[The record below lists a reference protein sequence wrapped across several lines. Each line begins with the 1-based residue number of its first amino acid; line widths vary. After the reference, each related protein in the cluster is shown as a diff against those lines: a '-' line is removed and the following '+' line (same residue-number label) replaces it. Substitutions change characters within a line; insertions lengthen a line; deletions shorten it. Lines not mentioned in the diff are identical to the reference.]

1 MTFKEQ
7 LKIASNNNL
16 SILDLDVANECDCI
30 FNFNYTDNEFEALC
44 ACVKRAYLESDI
56 KTIESVV
63 KLIQGLVVE
72 DNWTIQ
78 EICDMPISDL
88 LVEINYRQ

>member
-7 LKIASNNNL
+7 LKIASDNNL

-30 FNFNYTDNEFEALC
+30 FNFNYTNNEFEALC
-44 ACVKRAYLESDI
+44 ACVKRAYLESDGVTLKSI
-56 KTIESVV
+56 IN
-63 KLIQGLVVE
+63 LIQGLIAE
-72 DNWTIQ
+72 DNWSIQ
-78 EICDMPISDL
+78 EICDKPVYDL

>member
-7 LKIASNNNL
+7 LKIASDNNL
-16 SILDLDVANECDCI
+16 SICDLDVANECDCI

-44 ACVKRAYLESDI
+44 ACVKRAYLESDV
-56 KTIESVV
+56 KTIEAIV
-63 KLIQGLVVE
+63 KLIQGFVVE
-72 DNWTIQ
+72 DKWSIR
-78 EICDMPISDL
+78 EICDMPVCDL

>member
-7 LKIASNNNL
+7 LKIASDNNL
-16 SILDLDVANECDCI
+16 SIHDLEIANECDCI

-44 ACVKRAYLESDI
+44 ACVKRAYLESDGVTLKSI
-56 KTIESVV
+56 IN
-63 KLIQGLVVE
+63 LIQGLIAE
-72 DNWTIQ
+72 DNWSIQ
-78 EICDMPISDL
+78 EICDKPVYDL

>member
-7 LKIASNNNL
+7 LKIASDNNL
-16 SILDLDVANECDCI
+16 SIRDLEIANECDCI

-44 ACVKRAYLESDI
+44 ACVKRAYLESDGASLKSI
-56 KTIESVV
+56 IN
-63 KLIQGLVVE
+63 LIQGLIAE
-72 DNWTIQ
+72 DNWSIQ
-78 EICDMPISDL
+78 EICDKPVYDL